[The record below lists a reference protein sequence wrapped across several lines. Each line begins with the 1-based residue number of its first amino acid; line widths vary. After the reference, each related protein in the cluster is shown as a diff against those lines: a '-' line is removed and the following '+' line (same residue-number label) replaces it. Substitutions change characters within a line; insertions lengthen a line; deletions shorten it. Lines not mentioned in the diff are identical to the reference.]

1 MLPLHPNNLNQIL
14 SVPIFPYSTDNI
26 LDSSM
31 PAPSI
36 SVAQTTKKLAIE
48 QYEPSNTQNSNF
60 ITIWATE
67 MAQYKIW

>member
-1 MLPLHPNNLNQIL
+1 MWKAESLPSEAIWWYKWVPGEEYYQIL
-14 SVPIFPYSTDNI
+14 YC
-26 LDSSM
+26 
-31 PAPSI
+31 AI
-36 SVAQTTKKLAIE
+36 SVVQTTKKLAKE